1 MSTAL
6 LNPNEKVL
14 YTLRSLYR
22 SYGYLPYKVS
32 KFEEYDLYVQNK
44 NFLDCGRILT
54 FTDTDGRLMALK
66 PDITLS
72 IVKNS
77 KPSSKMHKVCY
88 TENVYRAPHQDGF
101 REIPQTGLECIG
113 EIDLYAMTEV
123 IMLAV
128 QSLNTVSSRSLLDL
142 SHMGVV
148 SGILGQIDYNQQTG
162 HEILQAIGA
171 KNVHELQRVCAKAGL
186 EEATCQMLTQLIQ
199 ISGPLTRTLEQA
211 QALALPAA
219 SRQSLNEL
227 QALAK
232 LLSLYGVQEQINL
245 DFSIINDMDYYN
257 GVFFRGYVDG
267 IPAAVLSGG
276 RYDKLM
282 EKMGRSCGAI
292 GFAVYLDQ
300 LERFGRQP
308 SAFDADAL
316 ILYDDDSD
324 MNLVIRTAKSWHD
337 MGKTV
342 RVQRHRGLITCR
354 QLIRIRGKEVAIL
367 ETND

>member
-1 MSTAL
+1 MTSAY
-6 LNPNEKVL
+6 LNPDEKVL
-14 YTLRSLYR
+14 YSLRDLYR

-44 NFLDCGRILT
+44 NFLDCRQILT
-54 FTDTDGRLMALK
+54 FTDTDRRLMALK

-113 EIDLYAMTEV
+113 EIDLYAMSEV

-128 QSLNTVSSRSLLDL
+128 QSLNTVSGQSLLDL
-142 SHMGVV
+142 SHMGVL
-148 SGILGQIDYNQQTG
+148 SGILAQTDCSQQTG
-162 HEILQAIGA
+162 QQIIQAVSA
-171 KNVHELQRVCAKAGL
+171 KNPHELTRICQAASL
-186 EEATCQMLTQLIQ
+186 PQDTCTLLQQLV
-199 ISGPLTRTLEQA
+199 STAGPLRQTLEQA
-211 QALALPAA
+211 KALHLPEA
-219 SRQSLNEL
+219 SRQSLTEL
-227 QALAK
+227 EELAK
-232 LLSLYGVQEQINL
+232 LLELYGVLEQINL
-245 DFSIINDMDYYN
+245 DFSIVNDMDYYN

-300 LERFGRQP
+300 LERFCRKP
-308 SAFDADAL
+308 ASFDADAL
-316 ILYDDDSD
+316 ILYDDHSD
-324 MNLVIRTAKSWHD
+324 LQLVIRTARSWRD

-342 RVQRHRGLITCR
+342 RVQRHRGTLTCR
-354 QLIRIRGKEVAIL
+354 QLIQIRGKEVAIL

>member
-1 MSTAL
+1 MAY
-6 LNPNEKVL
+6 LNPNEQVL
-14 YTLRSLYR
+14 YTLRDLYR

-32 KFEEYDLYVQNK
+32 KFEEYDLYVQNR

-77 KPSSKMHKVCY
+77 KPSSPMHKVCY
-88 TENVYRAPHQDGF
+88 TENVYRAPHQEGF

-113 EIDLYAMTEV
+113 EIDLYAMSEV
-123 IMLAV
+123 VMLAV
-128 QSLNTVSSRSLLDL
+128 QSLNAVSGKSLLDL
-142 SHMGVV
+142 SHMGVIQ
-148 SGILGQIDYNQQTG
+148 GILTHAALSQSAAQQ
-162 HEILQAIGA
+162 LLPAIGA
-171 KNVHELQRVCAKAGL
+171 KNGHELQRICRSNSVP
-186 EEATCQMLTQLIQ
+186 EDICQLLLQLITL
-199 ISGPLTRTLEQA
+199 SGPLAQTLPQA
-211 QALALPAA
+211 RVLPLPAA
-219 SRQSLNEL
+219 SLEGLAEL
-227 QALAK
+227 EALAE
-232 LLSLYGVQEQINL
+232 LLALYGVDTQVNL

-257 GVFFRGYVDG
+257 GVFFRGYIDG

-276 RYDKLM
+276 RYDRLM
-282 EKMGRSCGAI
+282 EKMGRNCGAI

-300 LERFGRQP
+300 LERFGRQS
-308 SAFDADAL
+308 SAFDVDAL

-324 MNLVIRTAKSWHD
+324 LQLVIRTARSWHD
-337 MGKTV
+337 MGKAV
-342 RVQRHRGLITCR
+342 RVQRHRGQLTCR

>member
-1 MSTAL
+1 MS
-6 LNPNEKVL
+6 
-14 YTLRSLYR
+14 
-22 SYGYLPYKVS
+22 
-32 KFEEYDLYVQNK
+32 
-44 NFLDCGRILT
+44 
-54 FTDTDGRLMALK
+54 
-66 PDITLS
+66 
-72 IVKNS
+72 
-77 KPSSKMHKVCY
+77 
-88 TENVYRAPHQDGF
+88 
-101 REIPQTGLECIG
+101 
-113 EIDLYAMTEV
+113 EV
-123 IMLAV
+123 VMLAV
-128 QSLNTVSSRSLLDL
+128 QSLNTVSEKSLLDL

-148 SGILGQIDYNQQTG
+148 SGILAQIEYDQITGQK
-162 HEILQAIGA
+162 ILQAIGA
-171 KNVHELQRVCAKAGL
+171 KNAHELQRVCAAAGL
-186 EEATCQMLTQLIQ
+186 DETACQQLIQ
-199 ISGPLTRTLEQA
+199 LIRLAGPLTETLA
-211 QALALPAA
+211 KAKALALPEA
-219 SRQSLNEL
+219 SRESLAEL
-227 QALAK
+227 EALAQ
-232 LLSLYGVQEQINL
+232 LLELHGVQNQINL

-308 SAFDADAL
+308 AAFDADAL

-324 MNLVIRTAKSWHD
+324 LQLVIRTARSWHD

-342 RVQRHRGLITCR
+342 RVQRHRGQISCR